1 MEIVLKRIAKKRNY
15 TIGRLYLLTD
25 ASVKR
30 ISLPG
35 KKKDDKSTLVHTFDS
50 QLLSKDTYLCD
61 TMEPTWR
68 NLLGIKLKPEE
79 VDVRYGRK
87 SGKKARKIPG
97 HTAIPEGSYPVVISY
112 SPRFKRWLPLLLSV
126 PNFEGIRIHAGNYP
140 DDTQGCI
147 LVGENKFEGM
157 VVDSRIWLH
166 QLINV
171 MEAARDR
178 GESIWI
184 TII

>member
-1 MEIVLKRIAKKRNY
+1 MEIVLKRIAKKRTY

-79 VDVRYGRK
+79 VDARYSRT

-97 HTAIPEGSYPVVISY
+97 HTAIPEGTYPVVISY
-112 SPRFKRWLPLLLSV
+112 SPGFKRWLP
-126 PNFEGIRIHAGNYP
+126 
-140 DDTQGCI
+140 
-147 LVGENKFEGM
+147 
-157 VVDSRIWLH
+157 
-166 QLINV
+166 
-171 MEAARDR
+171 
-178 GESIWI
+178 
-184 TII
+184 